1 MMLARAN
8 SSVQLTRCTEFA
20 EGPRKS
26 PLDDTR
32 KGPPDDVAG
41 VKDGRYGDNFSFL

>member
-1 MMLARAN
+1 MSDLEKRMGRLRPIVWL
-8 SSVQLTRCTEFA
+8 SGDV
-20 EGPRKS
+20 RKS